1 MSSIVNDHNIISDFD
16 YANIEFGFGGG
27 IEFPSP
33 IKSTPEPTPKS
44 KPESKPESK
53 PIPESRLKLTN
64 ELNKIII
71 MYNQVFNPQSAEE
84 LKDYDEFIRYIEYC
98 EEIKRLPEELQTDSD
113 KQELVKYSTL
123 PYDLEFELLKS
134 VRSRINTSISSH
146 HSTQQKI
153 DNINYYINTVSDV
166 KKRSKSGVP
175 LVENITAIKTLTTK
189 NEMSTNYKGH
199 VETQKLGEF
208 TDLQMSTINLIL
220 SSSCYELLPYASY
233 NVYGCEYA
241 KTCFNT
247 IGKDY
252 EFISPFIDYDLS
264 TLPEGTSF
272 VDAVSTCYSLIG
284 EFIHY
289 VIPEASNYRR
299 LSIVGYS
306 NIQEFTQE
314 LMSNQ
319 NLQQIKSGYTIIQ
332 HKPNSGKALSLHI
345 VFADVKIHIIE
356 FIARINN
363 AYTYLSKYP
372 AFDKAPYLTGTLRHM
387 GSPKTGL
394 SDHPEDKQVLN
405 LTDEQKLDQFITY
418 HNSRVNLTII
428 NLNSVNIH
436 NKEQYNP
443 IKFNTNPHEYSV
455 KLIYGGQERDNI
467 ESIIKMLDSAKLIDS
482 SYSGRW
488 SWLGK
493 YVMYKKSVNQPITKT
508 QIDSLLTG
516 EHDHLESQIAFLNN
530 RKTFTPHPNVLL
542 SFIKQLIPYEFDY
555 TITDLSQNDY
565 VNPKHFGQHKVE
577 DMIRCKTFKELIEVI
592 TGSFALA
599 SNGKCYYNCRKGI
612 EEYSYGGRPNAYVA
626 KYYPSCLRCVIS
638 QDDLW
643 EDDEGTI
650 TQSIASHRENVYSDD
665 EEIEHENE
673 LLNKLFKHRL
683 QELGSSK
690 RKKEIILSA
699 DVFIKLLDRYFDEYN
714 QDGITR
720 FKLNGYTVDNVD
732 KEAYEDVKAIIKLF
746 EDRLVEEC
754 KTYDNPEDLENR
766 KEIDNPIQEFLRSIK
781 YLLVKGEKP
790 EKGFIGV
797 DTFGATG
804 KSLFFSK
811 IIKDFFGLAG
821 LNDDSLNCL
830 DSSFTDT
837 YNYLFTVYNEVEKGK
852 HTIEQ
857 CSSKLKQFT
866 DNTINGARVKCVQDI
881 QSYKNTGIYVL
892 LSNSETLNGAFDF
905 TDTALMTRYVLI
917 EFKPFETTSGNVDAL
932 QGSNYY
938 SLVDKYKAHND
949 RNHIFMYKFRNA
961 LYKYIMDLDIST
973 RTFGRAQPSQY
984 KEEKYTDLAKDRIEQ
999 LTENDEKK
1007 PYIMKNNLYNL
1018 DLATKTLTP
1027 YTKDNQGLV
1036 AFQISKLLNVSK
1048 DNRELFIKTLGYK
1061 SALKKRTRFHLNNK
1075 EWNTELIICDK
1086 SKVVEL
1092 LEIREPMMINQFQM

>member
-1 MSSIVNDHNIISDFD
+1 MSSNSIISNFD
-16 YANIEFGFGGG
+16 ISEIEFVDSSSF
-27 IEFPSP
+27 ELPQQQ
-33 IKSTPEPTPKS
+33 PKS
-44 KPESKPESK
+44 QRKSESKPVSKPVPESKL
-53 PIPESRLKLTN
+53 RLTN

-71 MYNQVFNPQSAEE
+71 MYNQLFNPQSAEE
-84 LKDYDEFIRYIEYC
+84 MKDYDDFIRYIEYC
-98 EEIKRLPEELQTDSD
+98 EEIKRLPEELQSDSD
-113 KQELVKYSTL
+113 KQELAKYATL

-134 VRSRINTSISSH
+134 VRTRINSSQST
-146 HSTQQKI
+146 HSFNYNQKI
-153 DNINYYINTVSDV
+153 DNNSYYINTVSDV
-166 KKRSKSGVP
+166 KKRSKLGVP
-175 LVENITAIKTLTTK
+175 LVDNITATKTITCK
-189 NEMSTNYKGH
+189 NEFTTQYKGQT
-199 VETQKLGEF
+199 ETQQLGEF
-208 TDLQMSTINLIL
+208 SDVSMSSINMLL
-220 SSSCYELLPYASY
+220 SFSCYELLPYASY

-247 IGKDY
+247 IGRDY
-252 EFISPFIDYDLS
+252 EYISPFIDYDLS
-264 TLPEGTSF
+264 TLPEGTTLI
-272 VDAVSTCYSLIG
+272 DAINTCYTLIG
-284 EFIHY
+284 EFIYY
-289 VIPEASNYRR
+289 VIPEAVNYRR

-306 NIQEFTQE
+306 NIQAYQQE
-314 LMSNQ
+314 LTSNQ
-319 NLQQIKSGYTIIQ
+319 NLQPVKSGYTIIQ

-345 VFADVKIHIIE
+345 VFADVKIHVLE

-418 HNSRVNLTII
+418 YNTRVKLTII
-428 NLNSVNIH
+428 KLNPINIH

-443 IKFNTNPHEYSV
+443 IKFNTNSHEYSV

-482 SYSGRW
+482 SFSGRW

-508 QIDSLLTG
+508 QIDCLLNG

-530 RKTFTPHPNVLL
+530 SKTFSPHPNVLL
-542 SFIKQLIPYEFDY
+542 SFIKQLIPNEFDY
-555 TITDLSQNDY
+555 TITDLSSNNY
-565 VNPKHFGQHKVE
+565 VQPKHFGQHKVE
-577 DMIRCKTFKELIEVI
+577 DMIRCKTFKELIEVL

-599 SNGKCYYNCRKGI
+599 SNGKCYYNCKNGI
-612 EEYSYGGRPNAYVA
+612 EEYNYGGRPNSYVA
-626 KYYPSCLRCVIS
+626 KYYPSCLRCTIS
-638 QDDLW
+638 EDDLT
-643 EDDEGTI
+643 EDDDGNI
-650 TQSIASHRENVYSDD
+650 TQNIASMRNNVYSDE

-683 QELGSSK
+683 AELGSSK

-699 DVFIKLLDRYFDEYN
+699 DVFIKLIDRYFDEYN

-720 FKLNGYTVDNVD
+720 FKLNGYSVDKVD
-732 KEAYEDVKAIIKLF
+732 KEAYEDVKTIIKLF
-746 EDRLVEEC
+746 ENKLVKEC
-754 KTYDNPEDLENR
+754 KTYDNPEDVENR

-790 EKGFIGV
+790 EKGFIAV
-797 DTFGATG
+797 DKFGATG

-821 LNDDSLNCL
+821 LNDDSLSCL
-830 DSSFTDT
+830 DSTFTDT

-866 DNTINGARVKCVQDI
+866 DNTINGARVKCVQNI
-881 QSYKNTGIYVL
+881 QSYKNNGIYVL

-917 EFKPFETTSGNVDAL
+917 EFEPFENNGNVDAL
-932 QGSNYY
+932 KGSDYY
-938 SLVDKYKAHND
+938 SLVDKYKSHND

-961 LYKYIMDLDIST
+961 LYKYIIDLDIST

-984 KEEKYTDLAKDRIEQ
+984 KVEKYTDLAKDRIDE
-999 LTENDEKK
+999 LIENDEKK

-1018 DLATKTLTP
+1018 DLASKTLTP
-1027 YTKDNQGLV
+1027 YTKDNNGLV
-1036 AFQISKLLNVSK
+1036 AFQISKLFNVPAK
-1048 DNRELFIKTLGYK
+1048 QKTEFIKALGYK
-1061 SALKKRTRFHLNNK
+1061 SALNKKTKFHLNGK
-1075 EWNTELIICDK
+1075 IWNTELIICDN
-1086 SKVVEL
+1086 SKLVEL
-1092 LEIREPMMINQFQM
+1092 LEVRENLNINGFNM

>member
-1 MSSIVNDHNIISDFD
+1 MSSNISDFD
-16 YANIEFGFGGG
+16 YSEIEFLNNEIDSSSF
-27 IEFPSP
+27 ELPQQQPKLQPQQP
-33 IKSTPEPTPKS
+33 I
-44 KPESKPESK
+44 PESKPVSK
-53 PIPESRLKLTN
+53 PIPESKLKLTN
-64 ELNKIII
+64 EINKIII
-71 MYNQVFNPQSAEE
+71 MYNQLFNPQSADEM
-84 LKDYDEFIRYIEYC
+84 KDYDDFINYIEYC

-113 KQELVKYSTL
+113 KQELAKYATL

-134 VRSRINTSISSH
+134 VRTRINSSNTH
-146 HSTQQKI
+146 HSATQKI
-153 DNINYYINTVSDV
+153 DTVNHYINTVSDV
-166 KKRSKSGVP
+166 KKRSKLGIP
-175 LVENITAIKTLTTK
+175 QVENITATKTITCK
-189 NEMSTNYKGH
+189 NEFTTQYKGQI
-199 VETQKLGEF
+199 ETQQLGEF
-208 TDLQMSTINLIL
+208 TDVSMSSINMLL
-220 SSSCYELLPYASY
+220 SFSCYELLPYASY
-233 NVYGCEYA
+233 NAYGCEYA

-247 IGKDY
+247 IGRDY
-252 EFISPFIDYDLS
+252 EYISPFIDYDLS
-264 TLPEGTSF
+264 TLPEGTTII
-272 VDAVSTCYSLIG
+272 DAISTCHGLVND
-284 EFIHY
+284 FLKY
-289 VIPEASNYRR
+289 VLPEATDYHR
-299 LSIVGYS
+299 LSIIGYS
-306 NIQEFTQE
+306 NIQAYQQE
-314 LMSNQ
+314 LIANNQ
-319 NLQQIKSGYTIIQ
+319 NFQPVKLGYEIIQ

-345 VFADVKIHIIE
+345 VFADIKIHVLE

-363 AYTYLSKYP
+363 AYAYLSKYP

-418 HNSRVNLTII
+418 YNTRVKLTII
-428 NLNSVNIH
+428 KLNPINIH

-443 IKFNTNPHEYSV
+443 IHFNTTKHEYSV

-467 ESIIKMLDSAKLIDS
+467 ESIIKMLDSSKLIDS
-482 SYSGRW
+482 SFSGRW

-508 QIDSLLTG
+508 QIDCLLNG
-516 EHDHLESQIAFLNN
+516 EHDHLFSQITFLNN
-530 RKTFTPHPNVLL
+530 QKTFSPHPNVLL
-542 SFIKQLIPYEFDY
+542 SFIKQLIPNEFDY
-555 TITDLSQNDY
+555 TITDLSSNNY
-565 VNPKHFGQHKVE
+565 VQPKHFGQHKVE
-577 DMIRCKTFKELIEVI
+577 DMIRCKTFKELIEVL

-599 SNGKCYYNCRKGI
+599 SNGKCYYNCKNGI
-612 EEYSYGGRPNAYVA
+612 QEYSYGGRPNAYVA
-626 KYYPSCLRCVIS
+626 KFYPSCLRCIIS
-638 QDDLW
+638 ENDLW
-643 EDDEGTI
+643 EDDEGNI
-650 TQSIASHRENVYSDD
+650 TQSIASHRENVYSDE

-683 QELGSSK
+683 AELGSSK

-699 DVFIKLLDRYFDEYN
+699 DVFIKLIDRYFDEYN

-720 FKLNGYTVDNVD
+720 FKLNGYSVDKVD

-746 EDRLVEEC
+746 ENRLVKEC
-754 KTYDNPEDLENR
+754 KTYDNPEDIENR

-830 DSSFTDT
+830 DSTFTDT

-881 QSYKNTGIYVL
+881 QSYKNNGIYVL

-905 TDTALMTRYVLI
+905 TDTALMSRYVLI
-917 EFKPFETTSGNVDAL
+917 EFEPFENNGNVDAL
-932 QGSNYY
+932 KGSDYY

-984 KEEKYTDLAKDRIEQ
+984 KVEKYTDLAKDRINE
-999 LTENDEKK
+999 LIENDEKK
-1007 PYIMKNNLYNL
+1007 PYIMLDSLYNL
-1018 DLATKTLTP
+1018 DLEHKILTP
-1027 YTKDNQGLV
+1027 YTKDNNGLV
-1036 AFQISKLLNVSK
+1036 AFQISKLFNIPAK
-1048 DNRELFIKTLGYK
+1048 QKTEFIKALGYK
-1061 SALKKRTRFHLNNK
+1061 SALYKKTKYTLNSK
-1075 EWNTELIICDK
+1075 TWNTILVICDK
-1086 SKVVEL
+1086 SKLVEL
-1092 LEIREPMMINQFQM
+1092 LEVRENININGFNM